1 MKNIERRIRND
12 RDRDL
17 RQARARELRRKRR
30 HASSGCNLT
39 KILAL
44 NSLLLQ
50 IIAAVV
56 LAVIVRCI

>member
-30 HASSGCNLT
+30 HASGGC
-39 KILAL
+39 
-44 NSLLLQ
+44 LLQ
-50 IIAAVV
+50 IVAAVV
-56 LAVIVRCI
+56 FALIVKCI